1 MLIARPLTE
10 TGGGRP
16 QTIICYGVCSMAINN
31 ANAPVD
37 IAEDEIS
44 FLGPTSSA
52 IARYF
57 AAFLLTAFATV
68 IAVGADMQVAI
79 PNLSL
84 IFVVPVIVSGVSL
97 GLGPSLLSAVLGAL
111 SFDFFLAAP
120 RYSLA
125 IDDPANIWAMC
136 LLFVVGLIASTVSF
150 TSQRRA
156 EEAARLKKQFMV
168 LQRYSREVTAATSP
182 EAVASLTSRTLT
194 SLFGVPSVALIVAH
208 EKTIAVRTAGALEP
222 NEAEIE
228 TARSSL
234 STGDVARGGVYPDV
248 ASRFDFLP
256 INTRKGA
263 SAVLGIA
270 FDADNRPSVVEAS
283 VAIIARI
290 LTWSLEREEILRP

>member
-1 MLIARPLTE
+1 
-10 TGGGRP
+10 
-16 QTIICYGVCSMAINN
+16 MAINN

-44 FLGPTSSA
+44 FPGPTFLG
-52 IARYF
+52 ITRYF

-111 SFDFFLAAP
+111 SFDFFLTTP

-168 LQRYSREVTAATSP
+168 LQRYSREITAATEP
-182 EAVASLTSRTLT
+182 EAVAAMTSRTLT
-194 SLFGVPSVALIVAH
+194 ALFGAPSVALIVVH
-208 EKTIAVRTAGALEP
+208 ERTIAVRTTGALEP
-222 NEAEIE
+222 NETEIE
-228 TARSSL
+228 AARSSL

-248 ASRFDFLP
+248 ASRFDFWP
-256 INTRKGA
+256 IKTQKGA
-263 SAVLGIA
+263 SAVLGVA

-290 LTWSLEREEILRP
+290 LTWSLEREGMLRP